1 MLSTIAAPSTA
12 TGSVIIWRGASK
24 NPYSLMGNCHKY
36 DDLIKHC
43 ETCTTIN
50 MPFYHKLANKNK
62 DIH

>member
-1 MLSTIAAPSTA
+1 
-12 TGSVIIWRGASK
+12 
-24 NPYSLMGNCHKY
+24 MGNCHKY

-43 ETCTTIN
+43 ETCTIN